1 LIILSELLNSTV
13 LQQSQ
18 EEAVKA
24 RRRMPAWLEMVVTI
38 LVAVVIALS
47 VRMFV
52 FEITRVDGPSMKPTL
67 YTDEQILVNKLAYAF
82 GATPKRMDIVI
93 CRYPES
99 DAHYVKRVIG
109 LPGEKVSVSQGRVYI
124 DGKPL
129 EKDANTEPMIESMEP
144 VLVPEGHVF
153 VMGDNRND
161 SLDSRQKGSIA
172 LSEIIGR
179 ATAVVW
185 PFDAVKWLG

>member
-1 LIILSELLNSTV
+1 MSESLNSTV
-13 LQQSQ
+13 AQQSY
-18 EEAVKA
+18 EEKVKA
-24 RRRMPAWLEMVVTI
+24 RRRMPAWLELVVTI

-52 FEITRVDGPSMKPTL
+52 FEITRVDGPSMRPTL
-67 YTDEQILVNKLAYAF
+67 YTDEQILVNKLAYAL
-82 GATPKRMDIVI
+82 GGMPKRMDIII
-93 CRYPES
+93 CMYPDS

-109 LPGEKVSVSQGRVYI
+109 LPGEMVSVSQGRVYI

-129 EKDANTEPMIESMEP
+129 ENDAGAEPMIDTLEP
-144 VLVPEGHVF
+144 ILVPEGYVF

-161 SLDSRQKGSIA
+161 SLDSRQRGPIA
-172 LSEIIGR
+172 LSEVIGR

-185 PFDAVKWLG
+185 PLNALKWLG

>member
-1 LIILSELLNSTV
+1 MSDLYDGTIT
-13 LQQSQ
+13 QQNP
-18 EEAVKA
+18 EEAVKT
-24 RRRMPAWLEMVVTI
+24 RPRMPAWLEMVITV
-38 LVAVVIALS
+38 LVAVVIALT

-52 FEITRVDGPSMKPTL
+52 FEITRVDGPSMQPTL

-82 GATPKRMDIVI
+82 GAAPKRFDIII
-93 CRYPES
+93 CRYPDG

-109 LPGEKVSVSQGRVYI
+109 LPGETIAVMEGRVYI
-124 DGKPL
+124 NGKPL
-129 EKDANTEPMIESMEP
+129 ENDMRNEPMADTMAP
-144 VLVPEGHVF
+144 LRVPEGYVF

-161 SLDSRQKGSIA
+161 SLDSRQKGPIA

-185 PFDAVKWLG
+185 PLNAIKWLG

>member
-1 LIILSELLNSTV
+1 MSELLNSTV
-13 LQQSQ
+13 SQQSQ

-52 FEITRVDGPSMKPTL
+52 FEITRVDGPSMRPTL

-82 GATPKRMDIVI
+82 GGTPNRFDIVI
-93 CRYPES
+93 CRYPGS

-109 LPGEKVSVSQGRVYI
+109 LPGETISVQDGRVYI
-124 DGKPL
+124 NGKPL
-129 EKDANTEPMIESMEP
+129 EKDTGAEPMIEPMQP
-144 VLVPEGHVF
+144 VVVPNGHVF

-161 SLDSRQKGSIA
+161 SMDSRQEGPIEM
-172 LSEIIGR
+172 SEIIGR

-185 PFDAVKWLG
+185 PLNALKWLG